1 MRADKCQER
10 MLKAVWK
17 FHTTLVNAGFTQNET
32 FVRILRC
39 MGKISSRFMP
49 AKKSSAGLESEGQGR
64 QYILIRK
71 KGFFQQHSII
81 IFEIR
86 IPTWNFLKVCTLAA
100 QTCLSRWLNIH
111 GVQKFF
117 PGQLVCWSITVSH
130 RRSLTRGLLYFFM
143 HLIMYILCKWKMC
156 HFSSISYEHHIIEI
170 WIYNLPLFKVK
181 LPFDPICLSSVRWPF
196 GRSVKIS

>member
-1 MRADKCQER
+1 MQALHKTKLLFESCFT
-10 MLKAVWK
+10 WK
-17 FHTTLVNAGFTQNET
+17 
-32 FVRILRC
+32 
-39 MGKISSRFMP
+39 KSSRFMP

-143 HLIMYILCKWKMC
+143 HLIMYILSKWKMC
-156 HFSSISYEHHIIEI
+156 HFFNYII
-170 WIYNLPLFKVK
+170 WTWYNKNLNL
-181 LPFDPICLSSVRWPF
+181 
-196 GRSVKIS
+196 